1 MSVRMFEGTELAH
14 LYKCYRPTL
23 PADVLTTLTDYVCAK
38 TGSKPN
44 LVVDVGCGSGQGTEL
59 LASISNK
66 VLGID
71 VSPSQIE
78 EAMLAK
84 HPNNITYMVGP
95 AETLPV
101 EDGSVSLLTAF
112 TSAHWFDLPAFMRE
126 VKRVLQPHGCLV
138 IYSPMIPL
146 NVEYGVFTEK
156 LTQIMWK
163 VFEDLR
169 PYENHKMNHLR
180 EDYTA
185 MCEAIPFV
193 DKKRLECERVF
204 AQVKLPEFM
213 GLIGSFA
220 EYHVLKAEEPLAA
233 QAFMEDVEKRV
244 KETLG
249 DAAASAEMKI
259 VVKTVLLLACNDSP
273 SS

>member
-1 MSVRMFEGTELAH
+1 MSVRVFEGTELAR
-14 LYKCYRPTL
+14 LYKRYRPTL

-38 TGSKPN
+38 TGTKPT
-44 LVVDVGCGSGQGTEL
+44 LVVDVGCGSGQATEL
-59 LASISNK
+59 LASISTK

-84 HPNNITYMVGP
+84 HPDNITYMVGP

-101 EDGSVSLLTAF
+101 DDGSVSLLTAF
-112 TSAHWFDLPAFMRE
+112 VSAHWFDLPAFMHE
-126 VKRVLQPHGCLV
+126 VQRVLQPRGCLV
-138 IYSPMIPL
+138 IYSYMYPFDI
-146 NVEYGVFTEK
+146 ECGVFSEK
-156 LTQIMWK
+156 LTQILWK
-163 VFEDLR
+163 VIEDLR
-169 PYENHKMNHLR
+169 PYESHKMNHVR

-185 MCEAIPFV
+185 MYEAIPFA
-193 DKKRLECERVF
+193 DKKRLESVRLI
-204 AQVKLPEFM
+204 ALVKLPEFM

-220 EYHVLKAEEPLAA
+220 EYQALKAEDPLAA
-233 QAFMEDVEKRV
+233 QALMEDTEKRV
-244 KETLG
+244 QETLG

-259 VVKTVLLLACNDSP
+259 MVKTVLLLSCNNSQ